1 MTIRDLQN
9 VDELVNAIAEDI
21 SEIPDDTTVTYEVWA
36 IGYDE
41 EDCVTDAELLLGTF
55 DDPDFAVSYAK
66 AVTLADVVNLTAD
79 DDREINPTVDHI
91 SIEVETVVPDDEST
105 MNIGTIYKKTIEVFD
120 DLFDNLPEF
129 ITLSNDEYE
138 IMEDG
143 NIQIP
148 CNILKDYN
156 KNDLITIVFEDDN
169 LSQPMIY
176 KIISKTTSG
185 HYICEFM

>member
-66 AVTLADVVNLTAD
+66 AVTLADVVNLMAD
-79 DDREINPTVDHI
+79 EDWEIRSTTGTVDHI
-91 SIEVETVVPDDEST
+91 SIEVETVVPDDEGT
-105 MNIGTIYKKTIEVFD
+105 MNIGTIYEKTLEV
-120 DLFDNLPEF
+120 FDNLPEF
-129 ITLSNDEYE
+129 IALSNSDYE

-143 NIQIP
+143 DIQIP